1 MKPHTENYALA
12 AGCPQPAAG
21 SVSTSFELAA
31 RDRLTTAN
39 GQRAVWVCSFLA
51 RSRRLKAAGRQLVV
65 FSCLS
70 FSIASAQEAAKT
82 FTHADTLRGSN
93 TAQRSWWDA
102 SFYDLHVR
110 VNPADSSINGYN
122 AITYRVLR
130 EAPKREMQLDLQMP
144 LVVDS
149 IVQDGLELSARRDGN
164 AFFVTLIAPQKVGAR
179 KTISVYY
186 HGKPTVA
193 TRAPWDGGF
202 VWATDSLGRKW
213 TATANEGLGASVWWP
228 NKDIYSD
235 EPDSQRVAITFPD
248 SLLDVSNGRL
258 RQTTQNSDGS
268 TTYEWFVVN
277 PINNYNVT
285 VNAARYAHFD
295 DVYEGEKG
303 KLTLDFYPLDYHLD
317 TARKQFQQVK
327 PMLECFESWF
337 GPFPWYEDGYK
348 LVETPHLGMEH
359 QSAVAYGNHY
369 KNGYLGRDR
378 SATGRGLKWD
388 FIIIHESA
396 HEWWGN
402 SITMKD
408 AADMWI
414 HESFATYAE
423 GLFTEC
429 QQGKK
434 AGAEY
439 TIGQR
444 KLVRNDAPVVGI
456 YGVNHEGS
464 GDMYD
469 KGGNMLHTI
478 RQLVDD
484 DTRWRAILRGLNK
497 TFWHQTVTGKQV
509 EDYISRQSGINLG
522 KVFDEY
528 LRSTMIP
535 TLEYKLE
542 GQKLSYRW
550 TNVVRGFAMPV
561 KATTATDHY
570 AWIRPTE
577 TWKSMAV
584 KLDRPEDFSVDENFY
599 VNAKDILKPVP
610 DSTTAS
616 KDR

>member
-1 MKPHTENYALA
+1 MISRMKGLSLIAAAAILCAPFALGAQAVRA
-12 AGCPQPAAG
+12 AP
-21 SVSTSFELAA
+21 V
-31 RDRLTTAN
+31 
-39 GQRAVWVCSFLA
+39 
-51 RSRRLKAAGRQLVV
+51 
-65 FSCLS
+65 
-70 FSIASAQEAAKT
+70 
-82 FTHADTLRGSN
+82 FTHADTIRGSN
-93 TAQRSWWDA
+93 TPQRAWWDVA
-102 SFYDLHVR
+102 FYDLHVK
-110 VNPADSSINGYN
+110 VNPGDSSITGYN
-122 AITYRVLR
+122 AITYRVLKP
-130 EAPKREMQLDLQMP
+130 APGREMQIDLQMP

-149 IVQDGLELSARRDGN
+149 IVQEGLELSARRDGN
-164 AFFVTLIAPQKVGAR
+164 AFFVTLIAPQRRGAK

-193 TRAPWDGGF
+193 THAPWDGGF
-202 VWATDSLGRKW
+202 VWARDSLARDW
-213 TATANEGLGASVWWP
+213 VVTANEGLGASVWWP

-235 EPDSQRVAITFPD
+235 EPDSQRVAITVPN
-248 SLLDVSNGRL
+248 SLFDVSNGRL
-258 RQTTQNSDGS
+258 RGTTPNGDGT
-268 TTYEWFVVN
+268 TTYEWFVRN
-277 PINNYNVT
+277 PINNYDIA
-285 VNAARYAHFD
+285 VNAGDYAHFG

-317 TARKQFQQVK
+317 TAKKQFQQVK
-327 PMLECFESWF
+327 PMLQCFESWF

-378 SATGRGLKWD
+378 SATGHGLLWD

-396 HEWWGN
+396 HEWFGN

-408 AADMWI
+408 PADMWI
-414 HESFATYAE
+414 HEGFATYAE
-423 GLFTEC
+423 GLYTEC

-444 KLVRNDAPVVGI
+444 KIIRNDVPIVGV

-469 KGGNMLHTI
+469 KGANLLHTI

-484 DTRWRAILRGLNK
+484 DARWRGILRGLGK
-497 TFWHQTVTGKQV
+497 TFWHQIVTTKQV
-509 EDYISRQSGINLG
+509 EDYISRQSGMDLS

-528 LRSTMIP
+528 LRTTKVP

-550 TNVVRGFAMPV
+550 SNVVPGFAMPV
-561 KATTATDHY
+561 KVTTSTGSY
-570 AWIRPTE
+570 SWIKPTE
-577 TWKSMAV
+577 TWKTVAE
-584 KLDRPEDFSVDENFY
+584 KLSRPEDFRVDENFY
-599 VNAKDILKPVP
+599 VNAKDLLKPAP
-610 DSTTAS
+610 DSTTVR
-616 KDR
+616 KGL